1 MNRTLFL
8 SQRKTDFDLLYEVQL
23 SPVKLNIKQIII
35 ILTSS
40 ELSQLCADIIQ
51 SKKLSVCYLLVLA
64 ENPSMTSTQLRLLLQ
79 LLQKSDIFSNQQQFS
94 ELIFKFQAVAFD
106 ILLLLIDS
114 GALKLVYQIF
124 ITLMDNILDPVQ
136 TRVFILDH
144 LNVLLHITESDLQVI
159 FNYLNTDIHYLLE
172 LLLNDYKRINLQ
184 FTNKMIQMILGLMEP
199 NQFIDVYVMELNEI
213 QKKWDEAVEFD

>member
-23 SPVKLNIKQIII
+23 SPVKLHIRQIIV
-35 ILTSS
+35 ILTQS
-40 ELSQLCADIIQ
+40 ELSQLCADIIE

-64 ENPSMTSTQLRLLLQ
+64 DNPNMTSTQLRLLLQ
-79 LLQKSDIFSNQQQFS
+79 LLSKSDIFSNQQQFF
-94 ELIFKFQAVAFD
+94 EVIFKYEAIAFD

-114 GALKLVYQIF
+114 GASKLVYQIF

-144 LNVLLHITESDLQVI
+144 LNVLLHITESDLLVI
-159 FNYLNTDIHYLLE
+159 FNYLNADIHYLLE

-184 FTNKMIQMILGLMEP
+184 KTNKIIQMILGLMEP